1 MAVAQLVE
9 SRIVIPVVVGSS
21 PISHPNINAD
31 VAQLVEHLFEAQ
43 GVASSTL
50 VVGTKQ
56 IPQWRNWK
64 THFFQK
70 KDVEGSNPSWG
81 TIVGSLIQ
89 WIEYHV
95 PIVVIQVRFL

>member
-1 MAVAQLVE
+1 MWLSEIFYGVCRQVVRP
-9 SRIVIPVVVGSS
+9 RIVIPICVGSI
-21 PISHPNINAD
+21 PIRHP
-31 VAQLVEHLFEAQ
+31 
-43 GVASSTL
+43 
-50 VVGTKQ
+50 KQ

-81 TIVGSLIQ
+81 TNDGSLIQ